1 MNDKIEKNINYKKEI
16 SKSKNKIKRVMIESL
31 YIYIYI
37 YIPNLFN
44 KNKIKEQYLSNPLL

>member
-1 MNDKIEKNINYKKEI
+1 LNDEIEKNINYKKEI
-16 SKSKNKIKRVMIESL
+16 SKSKNKIKRVRIESL
-31 YIYIYI
+31 YIYI